1 MSNYDFNG
9 WINMDKELELVW
21 YKEILY
27 EVECLEGD

>member
-27 EVECLEGD
+27 EVEWLEGD